1 MKKGKKKQAGSKR
14 GTGTNTSTNK
24 QNTSTKTDE
33 TGEVSVF
40 TLNCGED
47 FGLRDAQDFY
57 QQLTSALTAGQS
69 VEVDASKVTQTDTA
83 GLQMLYAF
91 SKKASEIGLGFEW
104 KNVSKD
110 FRETADL
117 LGMSDCLNL
126 SPQ

>member
-1 MKKGKKKQAGSKR
+1 KGTKKQAGSKR
-14 GTGTNTSTNK
+14 GAGTNTSTNK
-24 QNTSTKTDE
+24 QDTSSNE